1 MLTTIKVVGIGSA
14 TDFPIPDAHDSTQVE
29 RGHEPGSHADLAE
42 ASVNN
47 EFRHVTDELTRALHL
62 TDLAADAEAAI
73 GGRSGVSSDSAA

>member
-47 EFRHVTDELTRALHL
+47 EFT
-62 TDLAADAEAAI
+62 I
-73 GGRSGVSSDSAA
+73 IWSSQ

>member
-47 EFRHVTDELTRALHL
+47 EFT
-62 TDLAADAEAAI
+62 I
-73 GGRSGVSSDSAA
+73 FGGRANPSRGSFDQVKPAGPSEI